1 MTRSPQHSIGTYLGP
16 LYYRTAFQAMFGRLD
31 VVLGPTR
38 PGQLGVLAV
47 DPLLPNLG
55 FREFRV

>member
-1 MTRSPQHSIGTYLGP
+1 MIRNPQNSIGNYLGP

-47 DPLLPNLG
+47 DPLLPKLG
-55 FREFRV
+55 LREFRA